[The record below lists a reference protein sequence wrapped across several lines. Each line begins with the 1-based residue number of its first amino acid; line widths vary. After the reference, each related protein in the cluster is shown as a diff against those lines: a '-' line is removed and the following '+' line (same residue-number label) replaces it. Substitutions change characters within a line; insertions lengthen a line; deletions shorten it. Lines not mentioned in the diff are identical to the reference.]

1 MHSTNFRT
9 VAELSRMLAAR
20 EVSAE
25 ELAKDYL
32 ACIEAH
38 KDLNCFLD
46 VRPEETLAEA
56 CDADRRIAEGTAGR
70 LTGIPI
76 AHKDIFVTRKW
87 ASTAASRMLEGYM
100 SPFDAVVVRKL
111 REAGLVTLGKLNCD
125 EFAMGSANENSA
137 YGKVLNPWDS
147 NAVPGGS
154 SGGSSACVAAGLAPI
169 ATATDTGGSIRE
181 PAAFTGVTGLK
192 PTYGRPSRLG
202 MIAFASSL
210 DTAGLMAHTA
220 EDIAMVLG
228 DMVGFE
234 PWDSTSEN
242 KPAEDFTRCL
252 NNGVKGMKI
261 GVPRDWFAESLD
273 PECAEAIEKVIETYR
288 ENGAEIIDISLPNAG
303 LGVSVYYV
311 VACAEASSNLSRFD
325 GVRYGYR
332 AKDYDG
338 IQDMIRKS
346 RNEGFGDEPK
356 RRILIGTYVLSH
368 GYYDAYYIKAQKVR
382 RLIAREFDDAFAK
395 VDAIISPVTT
405 STAYDFGAKSDPVS
419 AYLGDLYTVPASL
432 AGLPCMSMPCGIHT
446 NGRPIG
452 VQLTCARFDEA
463 KMLGLAHFWQQA
475 TDWHLRHPEGF

>member
-1 MHSTNFRT
+1 MQSTTFRT
-9 VAELSRMLAAR
+9 VAELSRALAAR
-20 EVSAE
+20 EVSAV
-25 ELAKDYL
+25 ELAQDYL
-32 ACIEAH
+32 ARIEAH
-38 KDLNCFLD
+38 KELNCFLD

-56 CDADRRIAEGTAGR
+56 RAADQLIAEGKAGR

-87 ASTAASRMLEGYM
+87 ASTAASKMLEGYM
-100 SPFDAVVVRKL
+100 SPFDATVVNKL
-111 REAGLVTLGKLNCD
+111 RAAGLVTLGKLNCD

-137 YGKVLNPWDS
+137 YGKVYNPWDP

-154 SGGSSACVAAGLAPI
+154 SGGSSSCVAAGLAPI

-181 PAAFTGVTGLK
+181 PASFTGVTGVK

-220 EDIAMVLG
+220 EDIAWVLG
-228 DMVGFE
+228 EMVGYE

-242 KPAEDFTRCL
+242 MPAEDFARDL
-252 NNGVKGMKI
+252 NKGVKGMRL
-261 GVPRDWFAESLD
+261 GVPRAWFTNELD
-273 PECAEAIEKVIETYR
+273 GEVAAAVENVIEEYR
-288 ENGAEIIDISLPNAG
+288 RQGAEIVDIELPNAG

-332 AKDYDG
+332 AKNYTD
-338 IQDMIRKS
+338 IQDMIKKS
-346 RNEGFGDEPK
+346 RNEGFGAEPK

-382 RLIAREFDDAFAK
+382 RLIAQEFDAAFEK
-395 VDAIISPVTT
+395 VDAIVSPVTT
-405 STAYDFGAKSDPVS
+405 TTAYDFGSKSDPVS
-419 AYLGDLYTVPASL
+419 AYMSDLYTVPASL
-432 AGLPCMSMPCGIHT
+432 AGLPCMSMPCGMHS

-452 VQLTCARFDEA
+452 VQITCPRFAEAR
-463 KMLGLAHFWQQA
+463 MLGVAHAWQQV
-475 TDWHLRHPEGF
+475 TDWHKRHPHGF